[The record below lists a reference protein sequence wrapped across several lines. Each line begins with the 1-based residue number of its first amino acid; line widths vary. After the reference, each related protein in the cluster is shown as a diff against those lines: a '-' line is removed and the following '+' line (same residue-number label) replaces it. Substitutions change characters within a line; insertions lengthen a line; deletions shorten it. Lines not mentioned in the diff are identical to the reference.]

1 MRLRYFVLLALI
13 TLAYVACAYAAL
25 YALPIALSNATPIAA
40 VPYASV
46 KARLILDSQ
55 SSIRAGAVT
64 LLTASSLGIAGLVA
78 FLSFGAG
85 RKDAERN
92 VRSSQDALFTKAL
105 DGIEKSNT
113 ASAVGAISLLGS
125 VARDRP
131 DLRESAAS
139 ALFALARDRIRLSTP
154 ITGSLRNRT
163 IGDLADRDALA
174 AAALKA
180 IGLVPGSYSRGTTAG
195 IIAERRLEGCDLR
208 KWKVSGA
215 RFEIVS
221 FSESYFWD
229 SVFVDCEFVK
239 CVFGHVDWVG
249 VQLLRVHFIGCDLRY
264 TNLQSAHGSDV
275 QVRGCIGLETD
286 DLPEWVS
293 VG

>member
-1 MRLRYFVLLALI
+1 MRLRYFVLLVLI
-13 TLAYVACAYAAL
+13 TLAYVACACGI

-46 KARLILDSQ
+46 KVRLILDSQ

-131 DLRESAAS
+131 DLRESA
-139 ALFALARDRIRLSTP
+139 
-154 ITGSLRNRT
+154 
-163 IGDLADRDALA
+163 
-174 AAALKA
+174 
-180 IGLVPGSYSRGTTAG
+180 
-195 IIAERRLEGCDLR
+195 RRPVC
-208 KWKVSGA
+208 W
-215 RFEIVS
+215 
-221 FSESYFWD
+221 
-229 SVFVDCEFVK
+229 
-239 CVFGHVDWVG
+239 
-249 VQLLRVHFIGCDLRY
+249 
-264 TNLQSAHGSDV
+264 
-275 QVRGCIGLETD
+275 LETD
-286 DLPEWVS
+286 RL
-293 VG
+293 